1 MDLTIDTVARW
12 VEAVNQALE
21 PAFHIGGWIFLVAGS
36 LFAVIGGIGLLRM
49 PDFYCRI
56 HAAGIT
62 DTMGAGMVLCGLMLK
77 AGISLVAAKLLIILF
92 FMLVSSPTSTH
103 ALAQAA
109 MTAGLMPDSG
119 EPEEERPST

>member
-1 MDLTIDTVARW
+1 MDVALDAFARW
-12 VEAVNQALE
+12 VESVNQGLE
-21 PAFHIGGWIFLVAGS
+21 PVLHVGGWIFLVTGS

-62 DTMGAGMVLCGLMLK
+62 DTMGAGMVLCGLVLK
-77 AGISLVAAKLLIILF
+77 AGISLVAVKLLIILF
-92 FMLVSSPTSTH
+92 FMLIASPTSTH

-119 EPEEERPST
+119 TPEEERSST

>member
-1 MDLTIDTVARW
+1 MHVAIDTVARW

-21 PAFHIGGWIFLVAGS
+21 PAFHVGGWIFLVTGS

-62 DTMGAGMVLCGLMLK
+62 DTMGAGRILGGLVFK
-77 AGISLVAAKLLIILF
+77 AGISLVAVKLLIILF
-92 FMLVSSPTSTH
+92 FMLVSNPTSTH

-109 MTAGLMPDSG
+109 MTAGLMPDSRK
-119 EPEEERPST
+119 PEEERPST